1 MRNLQCL
8 VVDDEPMARKI
19 IKEYISDIPFLTL
32 AGEAET
38 TEKATALLSS
48 LNIDL
53 MFLDIEM
60 PKQNGLDF
68 FKNTPTPP
76 ITILTTA
83 FSEFALEGFELNV
96 TDYLLKPISF
106 ERFQKAVLKAY
117 KYAETVNNRMRGE
130 TYFFVKVNQKIEK
143 ILFADVLYIEGM
155 TNYVIIHTKSK
166 KLITYL
172 TFKGIE
178 EQLPAEKFIRIHK
191 SYIVS
196 TEAIKTIDVNVIE
209 LGGFLL
215 PIGKSYKAALMSRI
229 DEVFFRR

>member
-19 IKEYISDIPFLTL
+19 IKEYISDIPFLDL
-32 AGEAET
+32 AGEADT
-38 TEKATALLSS
+38 AEKAGIELRSTHT
-48 LNIDL
+48 DL

-68 FKNTPTPP
+68 LKNIPMPP

-96 TDYLLKPISF
+96 TDYLLKPISY

-117 KYAETVNNRMRGE
+117 KHIETADARKQRE

-143 ILFADVLYIEGM
+143 IYFADVLYIEGM

-178 EQLPAEKFIRIHK
+178 DQLPQEKFIRIHK

-196 TEAIKTIDVNVIE
+196 TDAIKTIDANQMDV
-209 LGGFLL
+209 GGFLL
-215 PIGKSYKAALMSRI
+215 PIGKSYKPALMSRI
-229 DEVFFRR
+229 DSIFFRR